1 MARCGAGGAGPRG
14 PPGAC
19 KKGVAERR
27 RLRAKVSEQL
37 SQDLLRLLA
46 VTGDAARAPHLAS
59 TPFRPEPKGAEAP
72 REDLCAGA
80 SRLATGGPRLV
91 RLQGRRGPTLFKAHK
106 AVLLAR
112 VPDFYFHTI
121 GKTLNKGENHVPV
134 AVENFEPSEFRTF
147 LQIRETG
154 WIMEKKENYS
164 ILFSLQR

>member
-37 SQDLLRLLA
+37 SQDLLRLLREEIHTD
-46 VTGDAARAPHLAS
+46 VT
-59 TPFRPEPKGAEAP
+59 F
-72 REDLCAGA
+72 CI
-80 SRLATGGPRLV
+80 
-91 RLQGRRGPTLFKAHK
+91 GPTLFKAHK